1 MDIEHPEITR
11 VRRTGYPYSERRQMF
26 VTDGLG
32 NDVHSGDEILEFDD
46 EFYLV
51 DELSVDAREIL
62 EKHGADYVIA
72 K

>member
-1 MDIEHPEITR
+1 MDLEHPDITR
-11 VRRTGYPYSERRQMF
+11 VRRTGSPYSERRQMY

-32 NDVHSGDEILEFDD
+32 NDVHSGDEILKLDD

-51 DELSVDAREIL
+51 DELSADAREIL
-62 EKHGADYVIA
+62 EQLGAGYEIA

>member
-1 MDIEHPEITR
+1 MDHPAIERT
-11 VRRTGYPYSERRQMF
+11 RRTGYPYSERRQMF

-32 NDVHSGDEILEFDD
+32 NDVHSGDEILEFDG

-62 EKHGADYVIA
+62 EKHGADYVTA